1 MGRVDRIGQE
11 SEKIFCYSFLPNEG
25 LERLI
30 KLKSRIK
37 RRLQENAEV
46 IGTDEQFFQGEDQVL
61 LEDLYSEKSSVL
73 DKEILEDI
81 DLPSYALEIWNR
93 AIKNDPELKE
103 KIEEMPNSVHSSK
116 RSTSGNRVLLFAKT
130 NISNNILEIDE
141 SYKIVN
147 ENQKDI
153 LDKAAC
159 EPNTPY
165 QEKMNN
171 HYKILRFGLKKIEE
185 ELKSID
191 MVGRLG
197 SNRNPR
203 KKAYKLFEK
212 IQNKNEEDEK
222 IINDIYEYPL
232 LSNAEHTLARMFRRR
247 LSDKEILD
255 HIREW
260 YRSET
265 FLNKKESKRMNEKPR
280 IICSIGLVKK

>member
-1 MGRVDRIGQE
+1 M
-11 SEKIFCYSFLPNEG
+11 
-25 LERLI
+25 
-30 KLKSRIK
+30 
-37 RRLQENAEV
+37 
-46 IGTDEQFFQGEDQVL
+46 L
-61 LEDLYSEKSSVL
+61 LDLYSEKSSVL
-73 DKEILEDI
+73 DKEVLEDI
-81 DLPSYALEIWNR
+81 DLPSYALEIWNK

-116 RSTSGNRVLLFAKT
+116 RSKSEGNRVLLFAKT

-141 SYKIVN
+141 SCKIVN
-147 ENQKDI
+147 ENQKEI

-159 EPNTPY
+159 EPTTPC

-222 IINDIYEYPL
+222 IINDIYEYSL

-247 LSDKEILD
+247 LPEKEILD
-255 HIREW
+255 YIREW

-265 FLNKKESKRMNEKPR
+265 LVNKKEFKRMNEKPR